1 MNWKYE
7 YESIYSENDKG
18 ELMAEVTFKRE
29 KDEEVNIRSCLC

>member
-7 YESIYSENDKG
+7 KERIYSENDKG

-29 KDEEVNIRSCLC
+29 KGEEVNIDHV